1 MITVLS
7 GGVGA
12 ARFLRGLVAEIGA
25 ASITAVV
32 NVADDFEL
40 HGLWICP
47 DLDTLRY
54 TLSEDVGE
62 HGWGRA
68 NDTTNVMDEL
78 ARIALTA
85 PKNSRANDWFTLGD
99 KDLASHL
106 YRTQRR
112 NEGETLTQISAEL
125 CEASGI
131 GLRLLPVTDDVVQ
144 TVVTLEDGRSIG
156 FQQYFVAMR
165 HQPVL
170 RGVEFDGIENAKPT
184 AEVMDALLNAE
195 RIVIAPS
202 NPFVSIAPVLAV
214 PEVADIIRQRRGHV
228 IAISPIVGGHA
239 IKGPAADMLTH
250 FGYESSVTS
259 IAELWSEYAAT
270 LVVDISD
277 SSLAASVEAK
287 GMHCVSTNTIM
298 SDLDS
303 SRALAADV
311 MHIPLP

>member
-25 ASITAVV
+25 DSVRAVV
-32 NVADDFEL
+32 NVADDFSL

-47 DLDTLRY
+47 DLDTIRY

-78 ARIALTA
+78 APLALNA
-85 PKNSRANDWFTLGD
+85 PKGSRANEWFTLGD

-112 NEGETLTQISAEL
+112 NEGESLTRITSEL
-125 CEASGI
+125 TEASGI
-131 GLRLLPVTDDVVQ
+131 GVQLLPVTDDVVQ
-144 TVVTLEDGRSIG
+144 TVVTLESGERVG
-156 FQQYFVAMR
+156 FQDYFVAMR

-170 RGVEFDGIENAKPT
+170 SGVEFEGIASAKPT
-184 AEVMDALLNAE
+184 PEVMDALQNAE

-202 NPFVSIAPVLAV
+202 NPFVSIAPILAI
-214 PEVADIIRQRRGHV
+214 PEVADIVRQRRAYV

-250 FGYESSVTS
+250 FGYESSVAS
-259 IAELWSEYAAT
+259 IAQLWSEFAAT

-277 SSLAASVEAK
+277 TSLCSSVEAQ
-287 GMHCVSTNTIM
+287 GIRCVSTNTIM
-298 SDLDS
+298 SDLES

-311 MHIPLP
+311 LHIPVP